1 MVPTTPIAPT
11 KAPAPR
17 LTLPAALGLVEA
29 EAPPELAAPLDM
41 LWEPVMDALEDMLWP
56 EERRAGPDEVEAAA
70 TVAGST
76 EVVAGT
82 CSLVVHLTYVRGS
95 NSRKR

>member
-11 KAPAPR
+11 RAPAPT
-17 LTLPAALGLVEA
+17 LTLPAALGLVVA
-29 EAPPELAAPLDM
+29 DAPELEGPPVM
-41 LWEPVMDALEDMLWP
+41 LLEPVMEPVVIMLWP
-56 EERRAGPDEVEAAA
+56 EERRAGPEEVEAAE

-82 CSLVVHLTYVRGS
+82 
-95 NSRKR
+95 